1 MVTEVA
7 AGGLRW
13 CGRLCG
19 TTRLRRGSREAGW
32 PLPALKVSAVFSAG
46 AHVPVAAPLHAY
58 ASIRHWSTPDKAPP
72 AVCTPLQ
79 HRHRP
84 ALSFV
89 YVAQACWYS
98 SGQQKCRI
106 QPSQRLSQLTA
117 LAAPPAPLIARH
129 HGAAECRQQNEQPC
143 DAEARPFRGRGLHRL
158 PDHGAQRGHAS
169 GAREGTWAAG
179 MGGGGGGGRQQ
190 AGGAG
195 RRGQLGVQPRVACS
209 PHAVSRRECIGEQQ
223 HGVRPGPAA
232 LANACSACRLLAPP
246 LCPPPGHCPA
256 SLLPQV
262 PEYLKRDCLL
272 FYYPDCE
279 QLARRIVE
287 CSEGTVELAEINW
300 K

>member
-1 MVTEVA
+1 MAATEVA
-7 AGGLRW
+7 AGGLLLVWAIVRHQRVQQRSQGGGLAPS
-13 CGRLCG
+13 CIENSPAF
-19 TTRLRRGSREAGW
+19 LRA
-32 PLPALKVSAVFSAG
+32 

-98 SGQQKCRI
+98 SGQQQCRI

-129 HGAAECRQQNEQPC
+129 HGAAEGRQQNEQPC
-143 DAEARPFRGRGLHRL
+143 YAEARPFGGRGLHRL

-179 MGGGGGGGRQQ
+179 MGGGGGRQQ